1 MYTHTYRYRWK
12 KIARY
17 IDRQLD
23 RQIARQIDRQIGQT
37 DIDIQIYM
45 YKECGLKKQT
55 EHQNPKKIRMRK
67 KKLNDT

>member
-12 KIARY
+12 KI
-17 IDRQLD
+17 D
-23 RQIARQIDRQIGQT
+23 RQIDRQIGQT

-55 EHQNPKKIRMRK
+55 EHQNPKKIGMRK
-67 KKLNDT
+67 KKFNGT

>member
-12 KIARY
+12 KIARQ
-17 IDRQLD
+17 IDS
-23 RQIARQIDRQIGQT
+23 QIDRQIDRQIGQT

-67 KKLNDT
+67 KKLKGT